1 MPSDVVITGRGLVTP
16 IGFGLEANLNAL
28 KSGKSGIC
36 RFDEWKDL
44 NLESQVLGKVDMNFD
59 CPAFDRKQRRFM
71 PNNAV
76 MAVAAAYEAILEA
89 GYTKETLPGDR
100 MAVITGCGGS
110 SYRDFSE
117 AVDVFARTGSARKIS
132 PFAIPR
138 IMPSSAASNLS
149 LIYKIKG
156 ESYDI
161 SCACASG
168 GVAIAQAVKMIQS
181 GEYDIVMTGGCEE
194 AHWTQCIGF
203 IAMRALSHSYN
214 ETPEK
219 SSRPFDKGRDG
230 FVIGEAAGMMILESA
245 EHAAKRG
252 AKPICRLSG
261 SCINSNATDMVVPNR
276 EAIADVM
283 KNALKSANLTPHD
296 IDYIN
301 AHATSTGVGDPLELQ
316 GIYDVFESAGSHPMI
331 NSTKSQTGHTIGAA
345 GAIELIFSTQM
356 MEHSFVSGT
365 VNLENPDDG
374 MEWADIVK
382 ETRLD
387 VPIRHILSN
396 SFGFGGT
403 NVALIASRCD
413 A

>member
-16 IGFGLEANLNAL
+16 LGLGLEANLNAL
-28 KSGKSGIC
+28 KSGENGI
-36 RFDEWKDL
+36 RRLDEWKEM
-44 NLESQVLGKVDMNFD
+44 NLDSQVAGKVDMDFD

-71 PNNAV
+71 PNNAL
-76 MAVAAAYEAILEA
+76 MAVTAAYEAILEA

-110 SYRDFSE
+110 SYQDFSE
-117 AVDVFARTGSARKIS
+117 ALDAFKKSGSTRRIS

-138 IMPSSAASNLS
+138 IMPSSAVANLS

-168 GVAIAQAVKMIQS
+168 GVAIAQAVRMIQS
-181 GEYDIVMTGGCEE
+181 GAYDIVMAGGCEE
-194 AHWTQCIGF
+194 TNWTQCIGF
-203 IAMRALSHSYN
+203 LAMRALSHSYN
-214 ETPEK
+214 ATPEK
-219 SSRPFDKGRDG
+219 ASRPFDKGRDG
-230 FVIGEAAGMMILESA
+230 FVIGEAAGMLILESA

-252 AKPICRLSG
+252 AKPICKLSG
-261 SCINSNATDMVVPNR
+261 YSLNSNATDMVVPNR
-276 EAIADVM
+276 EAIAEVM
-283 KNALKSANLTPHD
+283 SNALKSANLKPHD

-316 GIYDVFESAGSHPMI
+316 GIYDVFEKAGAHPMI

-365 VNLENPDDG
+365 LNLEHPDDG
-374 MEWADIVK
+374 MEWADLVK
-382 ETRLD
+382 ETRLN
-387 VPIRHILSN
+387 VPVRHILSN

-413 A
+413 V